1 MSNALLRGRLA
12 LVTGAGR
19 GIGAA
24 IARGLAVHGAKVV
37 ISDVSL
43 DNVAGVVEDVRRARG
58 EASGIAM
65 DVADP
70 TSIGEAAA
78 RIAAAHGYISI
89 LVNNAGI
96 APYARLD
103 EPHAVDAWKRVM
115 AVNLDGVFHVTRA
128 FLPALRSTRGAI
140 VNVASIAA
148 FVSGTSSAGYTAA
161 KGGVRSLTQYLAREL
176 APDGIRVNAIAP
188 GWTLTEMS
196 AGEIRDYDDPNL
208 YRART
213 PMARYGAPEEMA
225 GPVVFLVSDMASYV
239 NGVTLPVD
247 GGHLAA

>member
-1 MSNALLRGRLA
+1 MLSGRLA
-12 LVTGAGR
+12 LVTGSGR

-24 IARGLAVHGAKVV
+24 IAQGLAAHGAKVV
-37 ISDVSL
+37 IADMTVDKASAT
-43 DNVAGVVEDVRRARG
+43 VAAIRAAGG
-58 EASGIAM
+58 EAFGVAM
-65 DVADP
+65 DVTDRGAIDR
-70 TSIGEAAA
+70 AAA
-78 RIAAAHGYISI
+78 EIASGHGPIGI

-96 APYARLD
+96 APYARFD
-103 EPHAVDAWKRVM
+103 EPHAAEAWQQVM
-115 AVNLDGVFHVTRA
+115 TVNLDSVFHVTRA
-128 FLPALRSTRGAI
+128 FLPALRVTRGVI

-188 GWTLTEMS
+188 GWTLTEMT
-196 AGEIRDYDDPNL
+196 AGEIRDSDDPNL

-213 PMARYGAPEEMA
+213 PMARYARPEEMA
-225 GPVVFLVSDMASYV
+225 GPVVFLASELASYV